1 MKKTLVSKLNMY
13 QAVQQVLK
21 ANNGLTKGFGRLNT
35 EVLNFEQTIARIN
48 ELNTTLSNGTAGIT
62 NGNTQLEQT
71 MVEAICKL
79 ARVALVWAKD
89 QKNSS
94 LINLFDVT
102 KSDFM
107 RVADTEC
114 YAKANAL
121 LTQIE
126 ANSSVLATEVNI
138 KATTITAARQLVN
151 QYQASLG
158 TTQSA
163 VKANKGMNAETK
175 DLFAKADA
183 SLAIITDLVVNALDE
198 PTFANAFMAT
208 KVINDAAVRKTGVTI
223 AVSNKETNEPITTA
237 WAYVEGSDKKDDA
250 DQEGLCELYKMRP
263 GTYTIRIEA
272 QGYQTEKLTATIEQG
287 KITELETSLNKA

>member
-1 MKKTLVSKLNMY
+1 MKKTLISKLNMY

-48 ELNTTLSNGTAGIT
+48 ELNTNLSTGTTGIT
-62 NGNTQLEQT
+62 NGNTQLEQN
-71 MVEAICKL
+71 MVEAVCKL

-102 KSDFM
+102 KSDFI
-107 RVADTEC
+107 RAADAEC

-126 ANSSVLATEVNI
+126 ANNKVLGTEVNI
-138 KATTITAARQLVN
+138 KATAITAARQLVN

-175 DLFAKADA
+175 ELFAKADA

-223 AVSNKETNEPITTA
+223 AVADKETNEAITTA

-263 GTYTIRIEA
+263 GTYNIRIEA
-272 QGYQTEKLTATIEQG
+272 AGYQTEKLTATVEQG
-287 KITELETSLNKA
+287 KITELTINLNKA

>member
-1 MKKTLVSKLNMY
+1 MKKTLISKLNMY
-13 QAVQQVLK
+13 QAVRQVLK
-21 ANNGLTKGFGRLNT
+21 ANNGLTKGFSRLNT

-48 ELNTTLSNGTAGIT
+48 ELNTSLSTGTAGIT
-62 NGNTQLEQT
+62 NGNTQLEQN
-71 MVEAICKL
+71 MVEAVCKL

-89 QKNSS
+89 QKNSA

-102 KSDFM
+102 KSDFI

-126 ANSSVLATEVNI
+126 ANSKVLATEVNI
-138 KATTITAARQLVN
+138 QATAISAARQLVN
-151 QYQASLG
+151 YYQASLG

-198 PTFANAFMAT
+198 PIFANAFMAT
-208 KVINDAAVRKTGVTI
+208 KVINDAAVRKTGITI
-223 AVSNKETNEPITTA
+223 AVTNKETNEPITTA
-237 WAYVEGSDKKDDA
+237 WAYVEGNDKKDDA

-272 QGYQTEKLTATIEQG
+272 EGYQTEKLTATVEQG
-287 KITELETSLNKA
+287 KITELEISLNKA

>member
-1 MKKTLVSKLNMY
+1 MY
-13 QAVQQVLK
+13 QAVRQVLK
-21 ANNGLTKGFGRLNT
+21 ANNGLTKGFSRLNT

-48 ELNTTLSNGTAGIT
+48 ELNTSLSTGTAGIT
-62 NGNTQLEQT
+62 NGNTQLEQN
-71 MVEAICKL
+71 MVEAVCKL

-89 QKNSS
+89 QKNSA

-102 KSDFM
+102 KSDFI

-126 ANSSVLATEVNI
+126 ANSKVLATEVNI
-138 KATTITAARQLVN
+138 QATAISAARQLVN
-151 QYQASLG
+151 YYQASLG

-198 PTFANAFMAT
+198 PIFANAFMAT
-208 KVINDAAVRKTGVTI
+208 KVINDAAVRKTGITI
-223 AVSNKETNEPITTA
+223 AVTNKETNEPITTA
-237 WAYVEGSDKKDDA
+237 WAYVEGNDKKDDA

-272 QGYQTEKLTATIEQG
+272 EGYQTEKLTATVEQG
-287 KITELETSLNKA
+287 KITELEISLNKA

>member
-1 MKKTLVSKLNMY
+1 MKKTLISKLNMY
-13 QAVQQVLK
+13 QAVRQVLK
-21 ANNGLTKGFGRLNT
+21 ANNGLTKGFSRLNT

-48 ELNTTLSNGTAGIT
+48 ELNTSLSTGTAGIT
-62 NGNTQLEQT
+62 NGNTQLEQN
-71 MVEAICKL
+71 MVEAVCKL

-89 QKNSS
+89 QKNSA

-102 KSDFM
+102 KSDFI

-126 ANSSVLATEVNI
+126 ANSKVLATEVNI
-138 KATTITAARQLVN
+138 QATAISAARQLVN
-151 QYQASLG
+151 YYQASLG

-198 PTFANAFMAT
+198 PIFANAFMAT
-208 KVINDAAVRKTGVTI
+208 KVINDAAVRKTGITI
-223 AVSNKETNEPITTA
+223 AVTNKETNEPITTA

-272 QGYQTEKLTATIEQG
+272 EGYQTEKLTATVEQG
-287 KITELETSLNKA
+287 KITELECSLNKA

>member
-1 MKKTLVSKLNMY
+1 MKKTLISKLNMY

-21 ANNGLTKGFGRLNT
+21 ANNGLSKGFGRLNT

-48 ELNTTLSNGTAGIT
+48 ELNTNLSTGTAGIT
-62 NGNTQLEQT
+62 NGNTQLEQN
-71 MVEAICKL
+71 MVEAVCKL

-102 KSDFM
+102 KSDFI
-107 RVADTEC
+107 RAADAEC

-126 ANSSVLATEVNI
+126 ANSKVLGTEVNI
-138 KATTITAARQLVN
+138 KATAITAARQLVN

-198 PTFANAFMAT
+198 PAFANAFMAT
-208 KVINDAAVRKTGVTI
+208 KVINDAAVRKTGITI
-223 AVSNKETNEPITTA
+223 AVANKETNEPIPTA

-272 QGYQTEKLTATIEQG
+272 EGYQAEKLTATVEQG

>member
-1 MKKTLVSKLNMY
+1 MKKTLISKLNMY

-48 ELNTTLSNGTAGIT
+48 ELNTSLSNGTAGIT
-62 NGNTQLEQT
+62 NGNTQLEQN
-71 MVEAICKL
+71 MAEAVCKL

-89 QKNSS
+89 QKNS
-94 LINLFDVT
+94 LLVNLFDVT
-102 KSDFM
+102 KTDFTKVSDS
-107 RVADTEC
+107 EC
-114 YAKANAL
+114 YARANAV

-126 ANSSVLATEVNI
+126 ANGTVLDTEVNI
-138 KATTITAARQLVN
+138 KATAITAARQLVN

-158 TTQSA
+158 STQSA
-163 VKANKGMNAETK
+163 VKTNKGMNAETK

-223 AVSNKETNEPITTA
+223 AVADKETNEAITSA
-237 WAYVEGSDKKDDA
+237 WAYVEGTDKKDDA
-250 DQEGLCELYKMRP
+250 DQDGLCELYKMRP

-272 QGYQTEKLTATIEQG
+272 SGYQTEKLTATVEQG

>member
-48 ELNTTLSNGTAGIT
+48 ELNSNLSTGTAGIT

-175 DLFAKADA
+175 DLFTKADA

-198 PTFANAFMAT
+198 PTFANALMAT

-223 AVSNKETNEPITTA
+223 AVTNKETNEPITIA

-272 QGYQTEKLTATIEQG
+272 EGYQTEKLTATVEQG

>member
-1 MKKTLVSKLNMY
+1 
-13 QAVQQVLK
+13 
-21 ANNGLTKGFGRLNT
+21 
-35 EVLNFEQTIARIN
+35 
-48 ELNTTLSNGTAGIT
+48 
-62 NGNTQLEQT
+62 
-71 MVEAICKL
+71 
-79 ARVALVWAKD
+79 
-89 QKNSS
+89 

-102 KSDFM
+102 KSDFI
-107 RVADTEC
+107 RAADAEC

-126 ANSSVLATEVNI
+126 ANSKVLGTEVNI
-138 KATTITAARQLVN
+138 KATAITAARQLVN

-175 DLFAKADA
+175 ELFAKADA

-223 AVSNKETNEPITTA
+223 AVSNETNEPITTA

-272 QGYQTEKLTATIEQG
+272 AGYQTEKLTATIEQG

>member
-1 MKKTLVSKLNMY
+1 MKKTLISKLNMY

-21 ANNGLTKGFGRLNT
+21 ANTGLSKGFSRLDT

-48 ELNTTLSNGTAGIT
+48 ELNTSLSTGTAGIT
-62 NGNTQLEQT
+62 NGNTQLEQN
-71 MVEAICKL
+71 MAEAVSKL

-102 KSDFM
+102 KSDFTK
-107 RVADTEC
+107 VPDAEC
-114 YAKANAL
+114 YAKANAIM
-121 LTQIE
+121 TQIE
-126 ANSSVLATEVNI
+126 ANGKALINEVNM
-138 KATTITAARQLVN
+138 KTSAMNAARELVN

-183 SLAIITDLVVNALDE
+183 SLAIINDLVVNALDE
-198 PTFANAFMAT
+198 PIFANAFLAT
-208 KVINDAAVRKTGVTI
+208 KVINDAAVRRTGVTI
-223 AVSNKETNEPITTA
+223 AVTGKETNEALTNA
-237 WAYVEGSDKKDDA
+237 WAYVEGTDKKDDA
-250 DQEGLCELYKMRP
+250 DQDGVCEFYKMRP
-263 GTYTIRIEA
+263 GTYIIRIEA
-272 QGYQTEKLTATIEQG
+272 PGYTTEKLTATIEQG

>member
-1 MKKTLVSKLNMY
+1 MY

-21 ANNGLTKGFGRLNT
+21 ANNGLSKGFGRLNT

-48 ELNTTLSNGTAGIT
+48 ELNTNLSTGTAGIT
-62 NGNTQLEQT
+62 NGNTQLEQN
-71 MVEAICKL
+71 MVEAVCKL

-102 KSDFM
+102 KSDFI
-107 RVADTEC
+107 RAADAEC

-126 ANSSVLATEVNI
+126 ANSKVLGTEVNI
-138 KATTITAARQLVN
+138 KATAITAARQLVN

-198 PTFANAFMAT
+198 PAFANAFMAT
-208 KVINDAAVRKTGVTI
+208 KVINDAAVRKTGITI
-223 AVSNKETNEPITTA
+223 AVANKETNEPIPTA

-272 QGYQTEKLTATIEQG
+272 EGYQAEKLTATVEQG

>member
-1 MKKTLVSKLNMY
+1 MKKTLISKLNMY

-21 ANNGLTKGFGRLNT
+21 ANNGLTKGFSRLNT

-48 ELNTTLSNGTAGIT
+48 ELNTSLSTGTAGIT
-62 NGNTQLEQT
+62 NGNTQLEQN
-71 MVEAICKL
+71 MVEAVCKL

-89 QKNSS
+89 QKNSA

-102 KSDFM
+102 KSDFI

-126 ANSSVLATEVNI
+126 ANSKVLATEVNI
-138 KATTITAARQLVN
+138 QATAISAARQLVN
-151 QYQASLG
+151 DYQASLG

-198 PTFANAFMAT
+198 PIFANAFMAT
-208 KVINDAAVRKTGVTI
+208 KVINDAAVRKTGITI
-223 AVSNKETNEPITTA
+223 AVTNKETNEPITTA

-272 QGYQTEKLTATIEQG
+272 EGYQTEKLTATVEQG
-287 KITELETSLNKA
+287 KITELEISLNNA

>member
-21 ANNGLTKGFGRLNT
+21 ANNDLTKGFGRLNT

-48 ELNTTLSNGTAGIT
+48 ELNSNLSTGTAGIT

-272 QGYQTEKLTATIEQG
+272 EGYQTEKLTATVEQG